1 MKKIIAMIPVR
12 LGSKRVPNKN
22 LRLLGNKPL
31 VAHIIEAAKEANV
44 FDEIVINSES
54 DIFKEIADEYG
65 VKFYKRPDHL
75 STDEATNDDFTLD
88 FMHNINGDMLIQ
100 LLATSPFIT
109 STQIKEFVSKSL
121 RYVLSYFGTFLKSG
135 LSNLYNTDV
144 LVLNAVLCL

>member
-65 VKFYKRPDHL
+65 VKFYKRPEHL

-88 FMHNINGDMLIQ
+88 FMHNINGDMLKVDEDFLELINKLQ
-100 LLATSPFIT
+100 QYYQKFKSKWSRILASRKKTGET
-109 STQIKEFVSKSL
+109 
-121 RYVLSYFGTFLKSG
+121 
-135 LSNLYNTDV
+135 ND
-144 LVLNAVLCL
+144 